1 MGVIDSYKLE
11 DEIKKEL
18 LGKEQS
24 TQNQTSKQTNETDT
38 VKPLDA
44 NKDIIYN
51 FPDKSCPIINL
62 NSPDVNSI
70 NIDIEQNYIEPNEPY
85 YFGSEY
91 DYYLNNEI
99 LSLVIS
105 NHSDSAF
112 DSYNV
117 YNINI
122 NTGKVVS
129 NEDILKSKNISEK
142 TFLSKLPEYYE
153 KKFSEIWRQYER

>member
-62 NSPDVNSI
+62 DSFDVNNI
-70 NIDIEQNYIEPNEPY
+70 NIDIQQNYIEPTEYTYTKSMFEY
-85 YFGSEY
+85 YQ
-91 DYYLNNEI
+91 NNEI
-99 LSLVIS
+99 LSLVITTAY
-105 NHSDSAF
+105 DTGGY
-112 DSYNV
+112 SYDV

-129 NEDILKSKNISEK
+129 NEEILKSKNISEK

-153 KKFSEIWRQYER
+153 KKFLEEWR